1 MVSATKSFL
10 RIEKRTIV
18 LNIFNELKFTAKN
31 RPIPSG
37 PGLACLEASESEVE
51 TSGMAVERVGG
62 NRPLSFGATFTR
74 PAWDLPRLGQPSRG
88 PVWDLPRLGQ
98 PSRGPV
104 WDLPRLR
111 QPSREPVWDLPRLG
125 QPSREPVW
133 DLPRLGQPSRG
144 PVWDLPRLGQPVFRM
159 INFRNFR
166 LRERR
171 YRPLFEL

>member
-74 PAWDLPRLGQPSRG
+74 ACLGLAPLGATFTRACLGLAPAGATFTRACLGLAPAEATFTRAC
-88 PVWDLPRLGQ
+88 LGLA
-98 PSRGPV
+98 P
-104 WDLPRLR
+104 
-111 QPSREPVWDLPRLG
+111 LG
-125 QPSREPVW
+125 ATFTRAG
-133 DLPRLGQPSRG
+133 LGLAPDGATITRAC
-144 PVWDLPRLGQPVFRM
+144 LGLAPPGA
-159 INFRNFR
+159 NC
-166 LRERR
+166 
-171 YRPLFEL
+171 